1 MRHKRYVKKL
11 GVKTAH
17 RHAMLANMATSLIS
31 VGKIR
36 TTTARAKVLQSKVER
51 IITLAKRGDLHARR
65 QVISALRDG
74 DVVKKLF
81 NEIVPELKDM
91 KGGYT
96 RRALLGRRLGDGA
109 SLSIVELNIEKKVV
123 AEPKKKKGKE
133 DTEAKGAEDTKEAKP
148 AKEKKPKP
156 EKKPKAEKKPKP
168 EKKAKVEKKP
178 KDKKEAKPA
187 KGKKEK

>member
-31 VGKIR
+31 VGKIQ

-74 DVVKKLF
+74 DVVRKLF
-81 NEIVPELKDM
+81 SELVPEFKDM

-96 RRALLGRRLGDGA
+96 RRAMLGRRLGDGA
-109 SLSIVELNIEKKVV
+109 SLSVVELNIEKKVV
-123 AEPKKKKGKE
+123 AEPKKKGKGE
-133 DTEAKGAEDTKEAKP
+133 TEAKAEPEAK
-148 AKEKKPKP
+148 KEKKAKP
-156 EKKPKAEKKPKP
+156 EKKPKAEKKAKP
-168 EKKAKVEKKP
+168 EKSEKAGK
-178 KDKKEAKPA
+178 
-187 KGKKEK
+187 KGKKAATASK

>member
-17 RHAMLANMATSLIS
+17 RHAMMANMATSLIS
-31 VGKIR
+31 VGRIK
-36 TTTARAKVLQSKVER
+36 TTTARAKVVQGKVER
-51 IITLAKRGDLHARR
+51 LITLAKRGDLHARR
-65 QVISALRDG
+65 QVASALRDD

-81 NEIVPELKDM
+81 TEIVPEFKDV

-123 AEPKKKKGKE
+123 AEPKKKGKGE
-133 DTEAKGAEDTKEAKP
+133 TEEKYEAAESK
-148 AKEKKPKP
+148 KEKKAKP
-156 EKKPKAEKKPKP
+156 EKKAKAEKKPKAEKS
-168 EKKAKVEKKP
+168 EKAGK
-178 KDKKEAKPA
+178 
-187 KGKKEK
+187 KGKKAATASK